1 MRAFIAVEISEEAR
15 GAVARL
21 QSELQS
27 VGADVKWVE
36 PENLHL
42 TLKFL
47 GEIGESQAEQL
58 ADQLKSS
65 LVLSPFAFTLEGTGA
80 FPKLENPRI
89 IWAGTGAGK
98 EQLAGLAREV
108 EEACGRCGFPPEE
121 RPFSPHLTIG
131 RVRSRNRVESLAQRL
146 GSAEFKAGSPTRVE
160 KAVLFQSTLTRSGP
174 VYRPVREIPLK
185 R

>member
-36 PENLHL
+36 PENLHQ

-47 GEIGESQAEQL
+47 GEVEESRVPDL
-58 ADQLKSS
+58 AAALNAS
-65 LVLSPFAFTLEGTGA
+65 LRTPPFSFTLEGTGA
-80 FPKLENPRI
+80 FPRPEHPRI
-89 IWAGTGAGK
+89 LWVGVQEGK
-98 EQLAGLAREV
+98 DPLIGLARAV
-108 EEACGRCGFPPEE
+108 EAACSGCGFPPEE

-131 RVRSRNRVESLAQRL
+131 RVRSPKGLGRLA
-146 GSAEFKAGSPTRVE
+146 E
-160 KAVLFQSTLTRSGP
+160 KLHGTQFQSGKSEVGEVALFQSVLRPGGP
-174 VYRPVREIPLK
+174 FYPVVRKIPLK
-185 R
+185 PG